1 MKSLAGLETERN
13 SLNLEREA
21 NLRKIDLL
29 HISLD
34 ESNSTIK
41 VLQKVKVTQIEA
53 KGVLNEE
60 ESSDLNKEEN
70 TIVKIIESNDQ
81 PSQDIKSIKEKRIEI
96 NER

>member
-34 ESNSTIK
+34 ESNTTVK

-70 TIVKIIESNDQ
+70 KIVKIESIDQ